1 MDPVK
6 ILAQIQ
12 KLDDEVLQI
21 DSEGNELREKIKDL
35 DVEVSELEVD
45 LEMESETVKELETGI
60 KTAEDGI
67 RENQERIEKDE
78 VRLSDIKNDK
88 EYAALTREIENAK
101 KAITVHEMEVLSFTE
116 KFEEASGPVKEKE
129 ELLSSKQA
137 ELETVKSEFADKES
151 GMNTRIDERKSEI
164 EKFLGDLKPLA
175 ARHYTTLK
183 ERRGPKVVVP
193 VLDEV
198 CQGCYINIPPQT
210 YIELQKETGEIMTCP
225 HCHRILAYPTDANI
239 DNAST
244 E

>member
-12 KLDDEVLQI
+12 KLDDEVLKI
-21 DSEGNELREKIKDL
+21 DSEGNGLREKIKGL
-35 DVEVSELEVD
+35 TIEVNELEVD
-45 LEMESETVKELETGI
+45 LEMESETVKELETSI
-60 KTAEDGI
+60 KQAEESI
-67 RENQERIEKDE
+67 RENKERIEKDE
-78 VRLSDIKNDK
+78 VRLNDIKNDK
-88 EYAALTREIENAK
+88 EFAALTREIENAK

-129 ELLSSKQA
+129 EILVAKQA
-137 ELETVKSEFADKES
+137 ELSEVEAEFSEKES
-151 GMNTRIDERKSEI
+151 GMNSRISERKTEI
-164 EKFLGDLKPLA
+164 EKFLGDLTPLA

-183 ERRGPKVVVP
+183 ERRGPKVVVS
-193 VLDEV
+193 VVSEV

-225 HCHRILAYPTDANI
+225 HCHRILSYPVDLGETSA
-239 DNAST
+239 